1 MITPDK
7 SLTLQVINVKCIY
20 SCVYGWLLYA
30 NGWLTQVT
38 AKYDDNYLVNE

>member
-1 MITPDK
+1 MH
-7 SLTLQVINVKCIY
+7 LQLCL
-20 SCVYGWLLYA
+20 WLAAYV